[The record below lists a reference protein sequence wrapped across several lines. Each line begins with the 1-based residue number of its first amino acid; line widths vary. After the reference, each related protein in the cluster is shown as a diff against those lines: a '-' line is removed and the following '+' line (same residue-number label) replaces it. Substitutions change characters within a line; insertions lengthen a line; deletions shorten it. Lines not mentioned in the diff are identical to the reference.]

1 MVLGGGNT
9 DLQRLWV
16 PPVMVAMAVLWWF
29 VVGFVGGGFVV
40 VVGCWVRWLLA
51 VGFCYTSGG
60 GGEWMW

>member
-9 DLQRLWV
+9 ILQRLWV
-16 PPVMVAMAVLWWF
+16 SPVMVAMAVLWWL
-29 VVGFVGGGFVV
+29 VVGFVV
-40 VVGCWVRWLLA
+40 VVGFWVRWLLA

>member
-1 MVLGGGNT
+1 M
-9 DLQRLWV
+9 

-29 VVGFVGGGFVV
+29 VVGFVGDGFVV